1 MSLTLL
7 YWILV
12 ALMLIGV
19 VGTVIPGIPGVSLIL
34 ASILVWSIAIKFAGV
49 GWSFVVIFVILILSA
64 LANYLAVYLGSK
76 QVNASKWA
84 QFGAIAG
91 IVFGFLGLLPIIFV
105 GGPLF
110 GVFFGAI
117 LGGFIGEF
125 LYRTNLDFNA
135 RIKQAAKVSLGMVV
149 GLLFG
154 NIVEAFLA
162 AIAVAI
168 FIFSTFPPV
177 G

>member
-49 GWSFVVIFVILILSA
+49 GWSFAVIFIILILSA
-64 LANYLAVYLGSK
+64 LANYLAVYLGAER
-76 QVNASKWA
+76 VNASKWA

-91 IVFGFLGLLPIIFV
+91 IVFGFLGLLPVIFV

-125 LYRTNLDFNA
+125 LYRTNLDFDA
-135 RIKQAAKVSLGMVV
+135 RLKQAAKVSLGMVV

-154 NIVEAFLA
+154 NIIEAFLA

-168 FIFSTFPPV
+168 FIFSTYPPV

>member
-12 ALMLIGV
+12 AVMLVGV
-19 VGTVIPGIPGVSLIL
+19 VGTFVPVLPGVSLIL
-34 ASILVWSIAIKFAGV
+34 GAILVWSVATKFAGI
-49 GWSFVVIFVILILSA
+49 GWSFVVIFIVLILSA
-64 LANYLAVYLGSK
+64 LVNYLALYWGAK
-76 QVNASKWA
+76 QTNASKWA

-91 IVFGFLGLLPIIFV
+91 IVLGFLGLLPAIFF
-105 GGPLF
+105 GGPLL

-117 LGGFIGEF
+117 LGGFMGEF
-125 LYRTNLDFNA
+125 LYRGNLEFNA
-135 RIKQAAKVSLGMVV
+135 RIVQSAKVSLGMVV

-168 FIFSTFPPV
+168 FIFSTYPPV

>member
-12 ALMLIGV
+12 AVMIVGV
-19 VGTVIPGIPGVSLIL
+19 FGTFLPGIPGASLIL
-34 ASILVWSIAIKFAGV
+34 LAILIWSIATKFIGLP
-49 GWSFVVIFVILILSA
+49 FVIIFIILILSA
-64 LANYLAVYLGSK
+64 MVDYLAVYWGAK

-91 IVFGFLGLLPIIFV
+91 IVFGFLGLLPAILI
-105 GGPLF
+105 GGPLL

-125 LYRTNLDFNA
+125 LYRTNLELSD
-135 RIKQAAKVSLGMVV
+135 RITQAAKVSLGMIV

-154 NIVEAFLA
+154 NVVEAFLA
-162 AIAVAI
+162 AIAVGI
-168 FIFSTFPPV
+168 FIATTFPPV